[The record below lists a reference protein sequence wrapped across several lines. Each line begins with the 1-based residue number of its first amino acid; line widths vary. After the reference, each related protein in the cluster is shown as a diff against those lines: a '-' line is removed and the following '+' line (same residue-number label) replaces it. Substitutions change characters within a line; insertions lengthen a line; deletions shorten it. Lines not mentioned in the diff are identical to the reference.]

1 MRNGKTRDISR
12 GAMITVLSVVV
23 LYLSTV
29 LVTTK
34 LSLLAVSSVL
44 VAIAVVETDLKGGA
58 LVYAASSAL
67 GFTLVPD
74 KLFVLSYIFFFGI
87 YPLAKYAI
95 ERLDRFELEWLI
107 KAIVFNSLAFLG
119 YSVGKLFLSEQ
130 LKLPVSIWIVVM
142 VAEILFV
149 VYDYAMSLAISYYM
163 EHIKPKLG

>member
-1 MRNGKTRDISR
+1 MRNRKTRDISR

-34 LSLLAVSSVL
+34 LSLLAVSSAL

-58 LVYAASSAL
+58 LVYTASSAL
-67 GFTLVPD
+67 GFALVPD

-107 KAIVFNSLAFLG
+107 KALAFNALAFLG

-142 VAEILFV
+142 VTEILFV
-149 VYDYAMSLAISYYM
+149 VYDYAMSLAISYYI
-163 EHIKPKLG
+163 ERIKPKLG

>member
-1 MRNGKTRDISR
+1 MRNRKTRDISR

-34 LSLLAVSSVL
+34 LSLLAASSVL
-44 VAIAVVETDLKGGA
+44 VAIAVVETDLKVGA

-67 GFTLVPD
+67 GFALVPD
-74 KLFVLSYIFFFGI
+74 KLFVLSYIFFFGV

-95 ERLDRFELEWLI
+95 ERLNRFELEWLI
-107 KAIVFNSLAFLG
+107 KAIVFNVLAFLG

-130 LKLPVSIWIVVM
+130 LKLPLSIWIVVM
-142 VAEILFV
+142 VSEILFV
-149 VYDYAMSLAISYYM
+149 VYDYAMSLAISYYI
-163 EHIKPKLG
+163 ERIKPKLG